1 MRKRIVLATL
11 GVAMAGILVLGVPLA
26 IAARRV
32 VRNDALRRLDRQ
44 ADAVGFAIDDDIEA
58 GRPVEVVK
66 LDHFVEGTRYVEV
79 VDAHG
84 KRTTAGHPVAGR
96 SLTAAITLPDGVRVH
111 VTEPV
116 RATDRRALAAVMVV
130 ALFGFGGL
138 VAAGVLALLVVRR
151 VSRPLDELADAS
163 RRLGAGDF
171 SVRVRRHGLP
181 ETDAVADALNE
192 GAQRIERLV
201 EAERQ
206 FSANASHQL
215 RTPLTALSLR
225 LEELTAHTD
234 PAVRVEATAALAQAD
249 RLGTTVDELLA
260 LARGEPVAQGRPV
273 DLAALVR
280 DRRAGWAEAFTA
292 AGRSLTAPPGEQ
304 VWATASPA
312 ALAQAVDVLLD
323 NALRHGDGEATISAA
338 THEGYAEIR
347 VSDDGDGIASGRE
360 QVIFERNVSLEG
372 GTGVG
377 LALARA
383 LVESQ
388 GGRVDLVRARP
399 PSFRILFPGRSGSG
413 APADRAP

>member
-1 MRKRIVLATL
+1 
-11 GVAMAGILVLGVPLA
+11 
-26 IAARRV
+26 
-32 VRNDALRRLDRQ
+32 
-44 ADAVGFAIDDDIEA
+44 
-58 GRPVEVVK
+58 
-66 LDHFVEGTRYVEV
+66 
-79 VDAHG
+79 
-84 KRTTAGHPVAGR
+84 
-96 SLTAAITLPDGVRVH
+96 
-111 VTEPV
+111 
-116 RATDRRALAAVMVV
+116 
-130 ALFGFGGL
+130 
-138 VAAGVLALLVVRR
+138 
-151 VSRPLDELADAS
+151 
-163 RRLGAGDF
+163 
-171 SVRVRRHGLP
+171 
-181 ETDAVADALNE
+181 VADALNE